1 MTWAGGVSVFPEKT
15 MLATVLTGAMIAIS
29 FSAPPGP
36 VTMETIRR
44 GLRGGFSPALN
55 VQLGSIIG
63 DFMWFMLAMIGLGQL
78 AQIAIIR
85 GALAVIGVG
94 LLLYLGCCGIRDA
107 FKAAKLEHGGVIDS
121 KRGAFRSGMAI
132 SIANPMAIGYWL
144 SIGGTLVATG
154 VAGQSGGQTASFV
167 FGFVAGTFLWAL
179 IMALA
184 VRFGKQILHPTLF
197 RLINFG
203 CGAALMVFGIMLAGQ
218 MLG

>member
-1 MTWAGGVSVFPEKT
+1 MTEQNGEE

-36 VTMETIRR
+36 VAMETIRR

-63 DFMWFMLAMIGLGQL
+63 DFMWFMLAMIGVGQL

-94 LLLYLGCCGIRDA
+94 LLLYLGYCGIRDA
-107 FKAAKLEHGGVIDS
+107 FKSAKLDQAGAIDPQ
-121 KRGAFRSGMAI
+121 RGAFRSGMAI

-144 SIGGTLVATG
+144 SIGGTLIAAG
-154 VAGQSGGQTASFV
+154 VAGQSSGQTASFIV
-167 FGFVAGTFLWAL
+167 GFVAGTFLWAF

-184 VRFGKQILHPTLF
+184 VRFGKQILRPNLF
-197 RLINFG
+197 RVINFG
-203 CGAALMVFGIMLAGQ
+203 CGAALMIFGITLASQ

>member
-1 MTWAGGVSVFPEKT
+1 

-36 VTMETIRR
+36 VAMETIRR

-63 DFMWFMLAMIGLGQL
+63 DFMWFMIALIGLGQL
-78 AQIAIIR
+78 AQIAVIR
-85 GALAVIGVG
+85 GGLAIAGVG
-94 LLLYLGCCGIRDA
+94 LLLYLGVCGIRDA
-107 FKAAKLEHGGVIDS
+107 FKAAKLEQGGAIEP

-167 FGFVAGTFLWAL
+167 FGFIAGTFLWAL
-179 IMALA
+179 IMAVA
-184 VRFGKQILHPTLF
+184 VRFGKQLVHPNLF
-197 RLINFG
+197 RVINFG
-203 CGAALMVFGIMLAGQ
+203 CGAALMIFGITLATQ
-218 MLG
+218 MIS

>member
-1 MTWAGGVSVFPEKT
+1 

-36 VTMETIRR
+36 VAMETIRR

-63 DFMWFMLAMIGLGQL
+63 DFMWFMIALIGLGQL
-78 AQIAIIR
+78 AQIAVIR
-85 GALAVIGVG
+85 GGLAIAGVG
-94 LLLYLGCCGIRDA
+94 LLLYLGVCGIRDA
-107 FKAAKLEHGGVIDS
+107 FKAAKLEQGGAIEPT
-121 KRGAFRSGMAI
+121 RGAFRSGVAI

-154 VAGQSGGQTASFV
+154 VAGQSSGQTASFV

-179 IMALA
+179 IMAVA
-184 VRFGKQILHPTLF
+184 VRFGKQLLHPNLF
-197 RLINFG
+197 RVINFG
-203 CGAALMVFGIMLAGQ
+203 CGAALMIFGITLATQ
-218 MLG
+218 MIS

>member
-1 MTWAGGVSVFPEKT
+1 
-15 MLATVLTGAMIAIS
+15 MIAIS

-63 DFMWFMLAMIGLGQL
+63 DFMWFMIALIGLGQL

-85 GALAVIGVG
+85 GALAIIGVG
-94 LLLYLGCCGIRDA
+94 LLVYLGWCGIRDA
-107 FKAAKLEHGGVIDS
+107 FKAAKLEQGSGLDS
-121 KRGAFRSGMAI
+121 KHGAFRSGMAI

-167 FGFVAGTFLWAL
+167 FGFVAGTLLWAF

-184 VRFGKQILHPTLF
+184 VRFGKQILHPNVF
-197 RLINFG
+197 RVINFG
-203 CGAALMVFGIMLAGQ
+203 CGAALMLFGITLATH

>member
-1 MTWAGGVSVFPEKT
+1 

-63 DFMWFMLAMIGLGQL
+63 DFMWFMIALIGLGQL
-78 AQIAIIR
+78 AQIAVVR
-85 GALAVIGVG
+85 GALAIAGVG
-94 LLLYLGCCGIRDA
+94 LLLYLGFCGIRDA
-107 FKAAKLEHGGVIDS
+107 FKAAKLDQAGAIDTQH
-121 KRGAFRSGMAI
+121 GAFRSGMAI
-132 SIANPMAIGYWL
+132 SIANPMAMGYWL

-167 FGFVAGTFLWAL
+167 FGFVAGTFLWAF

-184 VRFGKQILHPTLF
+184 VRFGKQILQPNLF
-197 RLINFG
+197 RVINFG
-203 CGAALMVFGIMLAGQ
+203 CGAALMIFGITLASQ
-218 MLG
+218 MLS

>member
-1 MTWAGGVSVFPEKT
+1 
-15 MLATVLTGAMIAIS
+15 MLATVLAGAMIAIS

-63 DFMWFMLAMIGLGQL
+63 DFMWFMLALIGLGQL
-78 AQIAIIR
+78 AQIVVIR
-85 GALAVIGVG
+85 GLLAVAGVG

-107 FKAAKLEHGGVIDS
+107 FKAAKLDQGGT
-121 KRGAFRSGMAI
+121 KHGAFRSGMAI

-154 VAGQSGGQTASFV
+154 VAGQSVGQTASFV
-167 FGFVAGTFLWAL
+167 FGFVTGTFVWAF

-184 VRFGKQILHPTLF
+184 VRFGRQILHPNLF
-197 RLINFG
+197 RVINFS
-203 CGAALMVFGIMLAGQ
+203 CGAALMIFGITLAGQ
-218 MLG
+218 MLR

>member
-1 MTWAGGVSVFPEKT
+1 

-63 DFMWFMLAMIGLGQL
+63 DFMWFVLAMIGIGQL
-78 AQIAIIR
+78 AQISIIR
-85 GALAVIGVG
+85 GALAIVGVG
-94 LLLYLGCCGIRDA
+94 LLLYLGACGIRDA
-107 FKAAKLEHGGVIDS
+107 FKSAELERSGAIDP

-144 SIGGTLVATG
+144 SIGGTLVAAG
-154 VAGQSGGQTASFV
+154 AAGQSGGQTASFV
-167 FGFVAGTFLWAL
+167 FGFVAGTFMWAF

-184 VRFGKQILHPTLF
+184 VRFGKQILHPNVF
-197 RLINFG
+197 RMINLG
-203 CGAALMVFGIMLAGQ
+203 CGAALMIFGITLARQ
-218 MLG
+218 MIG

>member
-1 MTWAGGVSVFPEKT
+1 

-36 VTMETIRR
+36 VAMETIRR

-63 DFMWFMLAMIGLGQL
+63 DFMWFMIALIGLGQL
-78 AQIAIIR
+78 AQIAVIR
-85 GALAVIGVG
+85 GGLAIAGVG
-94 LLLYLGCCGIRDA
+94 LLLYLGVCGIRDA
-107 FKAAKLEHGGVIDS
+107 FKAAKLEQGGAIEPT
-121 KRGAFRSGMAI
+121 RGAFRSGMAI

-179 IMALA
+179 IMAVA
-184 VRFGKQILHPTLF
+184 VRFGKQLVHPNLF
-197 RLINFG
+197 RVINFG
-203 CGAALMVFGIMLAGQ
+203 CGAALLIFGITLATQ
-218 MLG
+218 MIS

>member
-1 MTWAGGVSVFPEKT
+1 MFA
-15 MLATVLTGAMIAIS
+15 AVLTGAMIAIS

-63 DFMWFMLAMIGLGQL
+63 DFMWFMIALIGLGQL
-78 AQIAIIR
+78 MQIAVIR
-85 GALAVIGVG
+85 GALAIAGVG
-94 LLLYLGCCGIRDA
+94 LLLYLGFCGIRDA
-107 FKAAKLEHGGVIDS
+107 FKAAKLERGGAIDTQ
-121 KRGAFRSGMAI
+121 RGAFRSGMAI
-132 SIANPMAIGYWL
+132 SIANPMAVGYWL

-154 VAGQSGGQTASFV
+154 VAGRSGGQTASFV
-167 FGFVAGTFLWAL
+167 FGFVAGTFLWAI

-184 VRFGKQILHPTLF
+184 VRFGRQVLHPNLF
-197 RLINFG
+197 RVINFG
-203 CGAALMVFGIMLAGQ
+203 CGAALMIFGITLASQ

>member
-1 MTWAGGVSVFPEKT
+1 
-15 MLATVLTGAMIAIS
+15 MLATVLAGAMIAIS

-44 GLRGGFSPALN
+44 GLRGGFSPALR

-63 DFMWFMLAMIGLGQL
+63 DFMWFMIALIGLGQL
-78 AQIAIIR
+78 AQITIIR
-85 GALAVIGVG
+85 GALAIIGVG
-94 LLLYLGCCGIRDA
+94 LLLYLGFCGMRDA
-107 FKAAKLEHGGVIDS
+107 FQAAQLDQAGAIDTQ
-121 KRGAFRSGMAI
+121 KGAFRSGMAI

-144 SIGGTLVATG
+144 SIGGTLVVTG

-167 FGFVAGTFLWAL
+167 FGFVAGTFLWAF

-184 VRFGKQILHPTLF
+184 VRFGKQILHPNLF

-203 CGAALMVFGIMLAGQ
+203 CGAALMIFGITLASQ
-218 MLG
+218 MFS